1 MQRKFTT
8 PNQTR
13 PTTSQSH
20 GLLYGTIL
28 TSLLLTAP
36 LSVQAADENS
46 TSWLLE
52 EITVTAR
59 KREEGLQSTPIAISA
74 FSGDSLS
81 YRGVTNIGE
90 IAQFTPN
97 LSFQNNPSFGGAS
110 NSAAIYIR
118 GVGQKEFLPTV
129 DPGVGLYV
137 DGVYIARS
145 VGGIMDLVDVERVEV
160 LKGPQGTLFGRNTIG
175 GAISITTRKPHE
187 QLEGNVSATYGT
199 DNRINLKGTVNLPI
213 SDNFFSK
220 FSMAYMKQD
229 GYVTRDDGIDLGD
242 DDTLSGRATF
252 LITPNEDLEISLSIE
267 GSRDR
272 ENGPAMTLIGINYAG
287 PNPLSL
293 APPPPMVTIH
303 NIGANAAATGIPAPC
318 ASPGNTLNLAVP
330 GCYDDRYVYAGE
342 ERNSGT
348 APAYSKTDFWAA
360 NLNIDWAISDAIS
373 LRSIT
378 AYRNLD
384 AEFARDGDHSPFR
397 ISQFQDFLEQ
407 EQFTQEFQFLGT
419 AFKERLNWIIG
430 LYYFKETG
438 DNRNELNFTVS
449 RFRSGGAYDNQSLAA
464 FAQGTYDVTD
474 RFHITAGLRYT
485 DETKKFTPDQII
497 HENYFAG
504 AAGSGLSDAEAPFL
518 AAGTRVLPFLEKEVA
533 YDNSDPYLNLSYDV
547 TDDLM
552 VYVSYSEGF
561 KSGGFSQRV
570 FPPVVPPYTA
580 APGTPDIDLIPTF
593 LPEFVQVYELG
604 FKFSGLDGRMRLN
617 GAAFYTDYTDMQVQ
631 VFTSVAPIT
640 KNAGAATIKGFE
652 LEMQATPADGWF
664 VEAGLGYI
672 DAGYDEL
679 DFTETLIDI
688 NNNLDRVSK
697 WTLSAA
703 LSKEIA
709 LGNNGT
715 LIPRIDWAYRSDFD
729 NDAFN
734 TPEIHQM
741 GYHLLNANVTWE
753 NADENISM
761 VVGVKNLT
769 DEKYLHTGIIGDA
782 FQSYEGLF
790 DRGRQWYVTAKFNF

>member
-1 MQRKFTT
+1 MHTPSLRGKKFA
-8 PNQTR
+8 
-13 PTTSQSH
+13 
-20 GLLYGTIL
+20 L
-28 TSLLLTAP
+28 TLSCSLLALGNVATAQETAP
-36 LSVQAADENS
+36 TNDTA
-46 TSWLLE
+46 WLLE

-59 KREEGLQSTPIAISA
+59 KREEGLQSAPIAISA
-74 FSGDSLS
+74 FTGDGLE
-81 YRGVTNIGE
+81 YRGVTDVGE

-145 VGGIMDLVDVERVEV
+145 VGGILDLVDVERVEV

-175 GAISITTRKPHE
+175 GAISITTKKPHE
-187 QLEGNVSATYGT
+187 EFEGKLSATYGT
-199 DNRINLKGTVNLPI
+199 DDRIDLKGSVNIPL
-213 SDNFFSK
+213 SDTFYSK
-220 FSMAYMKQD
+220 FSVAYLSQD
-229 GYVTRDDGIDLGD
+229 GYVMRDDGIDLGD
-242 DDTLSGRATF
+242 DDTLSGRASF
-252 LITPNEDLEISLSIE
+252 LLEASDDLEISFSIE

-287 PNPLSL
+287 PIDPDT
-293 APPPPMVTIH
+293 PPMATIH
-303 NIGANAAATGIPAPC
+303 NVGASLAAGGPAAPC
-318 ASPGNTLNLAVP
+318 AYPGSTLNLAVP
-330 GCYDDRYVYAGE
+330 GCYDDRYVYDGE

-348 APAYSKTDFWAA
+348 ALAYSNTDFWAA
-360 NLNIDWAISDAIS
+360 NLNVDWALSENIT
-373 LRSIT
+373 LKSIT
-378 AYRNLD
+378 AYRDLS
-384 AEFARDGDHSPFR
+384 AEFARDGDHSPLR

-407 EQFTQEFQFLGT
+407 EQFTQEFQLLGT
-419 AFKERLNWIIG
+419 AFEDRLNWIVG

-438 DNRNELNFTVS
+438 DNRNELDFTVS

-474 RFHITAGLRYT
+474 TFHVTAGIRYT

-504 AAGSGLSDAEAPFL
+504 SMHPQLDAPFMQ
-518 AAGTRVLPFLEKEVA
+518 AGEPILPHLEKELS
-533 YDNSDPYLNLSYDV
+533 YDEIDPYLNLSWDA

-552 VYVSYSEGF
+552 LYASYSEGF

-570 FPPVVPPYTA
+570 FPPIVAPYTA
-580 APGTPDIDLIPTF
+580 PAGTPDIDLIPTF
-593 LPEFVQVYELG
+593 DPEFVQVYELG
-604 FKFSGLDGRMRLN
+604 FKYTGMDGRMRLN

-652 LEMQATPADGWF
+652 LELQMTPADGWF
-664 VEAGLGYI
+664 VEAGLGYL
-672 DAGYDEL
+672 DAGYDEI
-679 DFTETLIDI
+679 DFDTTFVEKT
-688 NNNLDRVSK
+688 NRLDRVSD
-697 WTLSAA
+697 WSLSAA
-703 LSKEIA
+703 VSKEFD
-709 LGNNGT
+709 LGNSGS
-715 LIPRIDWAYRSDFD
+715 LVPRVDWSYRSEFD

-734 TPEIHQM
+734 TPELHQG
-741 GYHLLNANVTWE
+741 GYHLLNANMTWE
-753 NADENISM
+753 NADETM
-761 VVGVKNLT
+761 AVVVGVKNLT

-782 FQSYEGLF
+782 FQSYEGLY
-790 DRGRQWYVTAKFNF
+790 DRGREWYLTGRFNF